1 MDSPTTF
8 LAPRLPGTP
17 VFSAKI
23 LDNLWH
29 RRRLTDASAA
39 WPVDQLADLRETPVW
54 NWGISTSNRGAGE
67 AAAQLRGWM
76 ELSAACLNTAFILSQ
91 HIAAVSR
98 IAASPN
104 AAVKRHVPEYQ
115 SGQRMASV
123 GISHL
128 STSRQ
133 HLGSPAVSLKPTSAG
148 WELSGEIPWVTGA
161 TAVDD
166 LVVGAVDSDG
176 SQFLFLVER
185 TRPGVKVRQPEQLLA
200 LNATQTASLDVDRL
214 HVSED
219 DRLIGPVANALQV
232 GSSSGT
238 GSLTTTAIALGA
250 ATPSLAGLK
259 EQGSRRPE
267 LASVASALIEDWQA
281 IVNDMFRVPESTSA
295 TPEQSNA
302 LRLRANSLIVRAALA
317 GLSASKGAGFVHS
330 HPASEAIREALFFQV
345 WSCPQAVVTATL
357 GELSRNCELRDFSDT
372 GTLI

>member
-1 MDSPTTF
+1 MTDFPNSF

-17 VFSAKI
+17 VFSAEI
-23 LDNLWH
+23 LDILWK
-29 RRRLTDASAA
+29 RRGTVDASPA
-39 WPVDQLADLRETPVW
+39 WPINQLADLRETSVW
-54 NWGISTSNRGAGE
+54 NWGISAAEKGAGE

-76 ELSAACLNTAFILSQ
+76 ELSAACLNTALILSQ

-104 AAVKRHVPEYQ
+104 AAVKHRLPAYQ
-115 SGQRMASV
+115 SRQRMASV

-133 HLGSPAVSLKPTSAG
+133 HLGSPAVSLQQTSAG

-166 LVVGAVDSDG
+166 LVVGAVDSNG
-176 SQFLFLVER
+176 GQWLFLVER
-185 TRPGVKVRQPEQLLA
+185 TRPGVNVRQPEQLLA

-250 ATPSLAGLK
+250 AIPSLAGLE

-267 LASVASALIEDWQA
+267 LAPVASALMDDWQA
-281 IVNDMFRVPESTSA
+281 IVNEMFRVAESTSA
-295 TPEQSNA
+295 TPEQSNS
-302 LRLRANSLIVRAALA
+302 LRMRANSLIVRAALA
-317 GLSASKGAGFVHS
+317 GLSASKGAGFVQS
-330 HPASEAIREALFFQV
+330 HPASQAIREALFFQV

-357 GELSRNCELRDFSDT
+357 GELVRTCDA
-372 GTLI
+372 I